1 MTIEKTIN
9 TRKEQPLEVVLGKV
23 SEIAR
28 YALKDLILESKP
40 AIPVY
45 YEKAFFTRA
54 MEMGETE
61 FIEDICSVLPVS
73 FNASIMVEDVSS
85 IISKLNSEIRN
96 YGERIDNHGIELGK
110 KQDLIKPMVSSNVWL
125 ILEKHLSGLQE
136 ANNQMRVQIEITKN
150 RLQGQEE
157 KISQLQRE
165 TRKDPL
171 TGAMNRLAMEE
182 DLPREFARYQRSDK
196 PFSIIMTDIDHFK
209 NINDTFG
216 HAIGDEVL
224 KIIVQRLQTISR
236 EVDTI
241 YRYGGEEF
249 LVLLPETND
258 GDSLMVAERM
268 RKDIDANVLTH
279 RDDSSIKFGVTSSF
293 GVSVSKK
300 TDSDYMDVVKRAD
313 KALYDAK
320 NGGRNRVNSFAA

>member
-1 MTIEKTIN
+1 MRSEKTIN

-28 YALKDLILESKP
+28 HALKDLILENKP

-45 YEKAFFTRA
+45 YEKAFYSKA

-73 FNASIMVEDVSS
+73 YNASIMVEDVSS
-85 IISKLNSEIRN
+85 VISKLNQEIQN
-96 YGERIDNHGIELGK
+96 YGKGIDHHSRELEK
-110 KQDLIKPMVSSNVWL
+110 KQTLIKPMVSANVWL
-125 ILEKHLSGLQE
+125 MLEKHLSDLQD
-136 ANNQMRVQIEITKN
+136 ANQQMRIQIEATKN
-150 RLQGQEE
+150 RLHNQEE
-157 KISQLQRE
+157 KVSQLQRE

-171 TGAMNRLAMEE
+171 TGALNRLAMEE
-182 DLPREFARYQRSDK
+182 DLPKEFARYQRCK
-196 PFSIIMTDIDHFK
+196 KAFSVIMTDIDHFK

-224 KIIVQRLQTISR
+224 KIIVQRLQKISR
-236 EVDTI
+236 EVDSI

-249 LVLLPETND
+249 LVLLPETNEVD
-258 GDSLMVAERM
+258 AHRVAERM

-279 RDDSSIKFGVTSSF
+279 RDDSSIQFGVTSSF
-293 GVSVSKK
+293 GVSVSDIG
-300 TDSDYMDVVKRAD
+300 DSNYMDVVKRAD
-313 KALYDAK
+313 RALYDAK
-320 NGGRNRVNSFAA
+320 NGGA